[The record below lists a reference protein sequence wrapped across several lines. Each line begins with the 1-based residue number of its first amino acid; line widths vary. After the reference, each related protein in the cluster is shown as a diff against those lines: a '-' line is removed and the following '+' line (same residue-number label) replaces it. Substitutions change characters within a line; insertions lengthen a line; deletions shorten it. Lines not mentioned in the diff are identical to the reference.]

1 MLPVLRAAL
10 FTDPLIALDT
20 IVMGTL
26 SMIASLFDATG
37 FTQHRIARLW
47 ARLILLV
54 AGMRVEVEGL
64 EKIEPGGLYVLVSN
78 HLSLTDTP
86 VLMALIPLQFRFF
99 AKQGLF
105 RIPFLGGHLRR
116 AGHLPVVHDD
126 ARAGL
131 RTLAHGA
138 RLVRERGVSILI
150 FPEGGRSHDGTLK
163 PFQGGAAYVAIKAGV
178 PCLPI
183 AISGTREILPMGSVV
198 VRPGPVRVAIG
209 DPIPTEG
216 LKMHDHARLTEE
228 LYRRIA
234 QLAPP
239 PAPLARGQKPPVQC
253 F

>member
-10 FTDPLIALDT
+10 FIDPLIALDT

-47 ARLILLV
+47 ARFILV
-54 AGMRVEVEGL
+54 VSGMRVEVEGL
-64 EKIEPGGLYVLVSN
+64 DKIEPGGLYVLVSN

-86 VLMALIPLQFRFF
+86 VLMAVIPLQFRFF

-116 AGHLPVVHDD
+116 AGHLPVVQDD

-138 RLVRERGVSILI
+138 RLVRERGVSVLI
-150 FPEGGRSHDGTLK
+150 FPEGGRSDDGLLK
-163 PFQGGAAYVAIKAGV
+163 EFRGGAAYVAIKAGV
-178 PCLPI
+178 PALPI
-183 AISGTREILPMGSVV
+183 GITGTREVLPMGSLL
-198 VRPGPVRVAIG
+198 VRPGRVRLRIG
-209 DPIPTEG
+209 DPIPTAG
-216 LKMHDHARLTEE
+216 LRLHDHIRLTAE
-228 LYRRIA
+228 LHRRIGD
-234 QLAPP
+234 LTG
-239 PAPLARGQKPPVQC
+239 LTTPVQC
-253 F
+253 